1 MGSTPTRCAIS
12 FFVFASAAEEGEEGE
27 EGEEE
32 EEEERGVVERR
43 NEVEVVAVA
52 VATVEVEE
60 GRRLFS
66 LVTSIFF
73 FFSSLFPSALSLS
86 TLFSSLH

>member
-1 MGSTPTRCAIS
+1 
-12 FFVFASAAEEGEEGE
+12 
-27 EGEEE
+27 
-32 EEEERGVVERR
+32 VVERR

-73 FFSSLFPSALSLS
+73 FFSSLSPSALSLS

>member
-27 EGEEE
+27 EEG
-32 EEEERGVVERR
+32 EEERGVVERR

>member
-52 VATVEVEE
+52 TVEVEE

>member
-12 FFVFASAAEEGEEGE
+12 FFVFASAAEEGEER
-27 EGEEE
+27 GEEE

-66 LVTSIFF
+66 HVTSIFF

>member
-27 EGEEE
+27 EG
-32 EEEERGVVERR
+32 EEERGVVERR

>member
-32 EEEERGVVERR
+32 ERGVVERR

-52 VATVEVEE
+52 VAVATGEVEE